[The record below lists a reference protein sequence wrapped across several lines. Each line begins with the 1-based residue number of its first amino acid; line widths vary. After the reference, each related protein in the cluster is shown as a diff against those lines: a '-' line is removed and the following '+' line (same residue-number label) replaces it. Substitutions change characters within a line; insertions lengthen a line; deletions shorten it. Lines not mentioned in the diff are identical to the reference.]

1 MIVTQTQIDNAITSL
16 NTTLAENGAEIA
28 NALKKGCEPC
38 ETLFHKS
45 IQVRFALFVLGK
57 GLEFVEQKCIT
68 NFELWQEVQ
77 VATTL
82 TNC

>member
-1 MIVTQTQIDNAITSL
+1 MIVTQTQIDNAIISL

-38 ETLFHKS
+38 ETIFHKS
-45 IQVRFALFVLGK
+45 IQARFAKFVLGK
-57 GLEFVEQKCIT
+57 GLYFVNQECIT

-82 TNC
+82 ANC